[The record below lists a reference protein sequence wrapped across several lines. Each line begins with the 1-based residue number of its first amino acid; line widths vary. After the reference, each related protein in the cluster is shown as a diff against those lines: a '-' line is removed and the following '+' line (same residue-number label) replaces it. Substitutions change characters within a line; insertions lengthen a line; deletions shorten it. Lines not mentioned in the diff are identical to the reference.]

1 MNERAKKWQS
11 DSMSEVKW
19 NRITVPKIVSHAFLW
34 QRKRL
39 NTSRREMGK
48 GRRKRTEAGAVNSD
62 QLSGGRFGAGS
73 RSQQFLLYAHCFFV
87 FRNSLCAF
95 VGLRGLRVYVLSQL
109 NFILVN
115 DDWINDTGTLF
126 FLFFLFFTTIYILY
140 IYIFF

>member
-1 MNERAKKWQS
+1 
-11 DSMSEVKW
+11 
-19 NRITVPKIVSHAFLW
+19 
-34 QRKRL
+34 
-39 NTSRREMGK
+39 MGK